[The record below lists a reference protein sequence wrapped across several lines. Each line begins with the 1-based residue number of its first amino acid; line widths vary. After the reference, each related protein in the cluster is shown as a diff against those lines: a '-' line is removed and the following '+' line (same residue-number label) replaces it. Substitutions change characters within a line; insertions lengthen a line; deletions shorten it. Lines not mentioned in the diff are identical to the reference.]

1 MLSASDLRKGL
12 KVLMDGDPYI
22 ITNFEFSK
30 PGKGQALY
38 RCRMRNMINGNSTD
52 RTFRSNDKFEKAPLE
67 ERPMQFLYSQGDEF
81 HFMDNTSYEQLALT
95 SEQLGDN
102 VNFLVDNMEVSVLF
116 FGTTPID
123 ITLPIF
129 VNLTVTKADP
139 WVKGDTSGTDTKP
152 VTVETG
158 YVLQVPPFVEED
170 EKIQIDTRTGEYI
183 TRVKE

>member
-12 KVLMDGDPYI
+12 KILMDGSPYI
-22 ITNFEFSK
+22 ITKFDFSK

-38 RCRMRNMINGNSTD
+38 KCRLQHMINGNSTE

-67 ERPMQFLYSQGDEF
+67 ERAMQFLYSQVDEF
-81 HFMDNTSYEQLALT
+81 HFMDNNTYEQLFLT
-95 SEQLGDN
+95 REQIGDN
-102 VNFLVDNMEVSVLF
+102 INYLVDNMDVAVLF
-116 FGTTPID
+116 FNETPID

-129 VNLTVTKADP
+129 VNLSVTKADP
-139 WVKGDTSGTDTKP
+139 WAKGDTSGTDTKP

-158 YVLQVPPFVEED
+158 YILQVPPFIEEG
-170 EKIQIDTRTGEYI
+170 EKIQIDTRTGDYM

>member
-12 KVLMDGDPYI
+12 KILMDGAPYI
-22 ITNFEFSK
+22 VTKFDFSK

-38 RCRMRNMINGNSTD
+38 KCRLQHMINGNSTE

-67 ERPMQFLYSQGDEF
+67 ERAMQFLYSQGDEF
-81 HFMDNTSYEQLALT
+81 HFMDNNTYDQLALT
-95 SEQLGDN
+95 SEQIGDN
-102 VNFLVDNMEVSVLF
+102 VNYMTDNMDVAVLF
-116 FGTTPID
+116 FNETPID

-129 VNLTVTKADP
+129 VNLTVTKSDP

-158 YVLQVPPFVEED
+158 YELQVPPFIEEG
-170 EKIQIDTRTGEYI
+170 EKIQIDTRTGEYM